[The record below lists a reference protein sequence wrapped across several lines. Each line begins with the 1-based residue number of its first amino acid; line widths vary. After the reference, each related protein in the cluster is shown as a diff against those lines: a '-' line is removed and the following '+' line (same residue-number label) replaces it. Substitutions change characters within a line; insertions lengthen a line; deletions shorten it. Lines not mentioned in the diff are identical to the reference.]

1 MNKKTKNQ
9 KGLILIFFVIVFSFL
24 FLSPKNKS
32 LKNVFAQDPSE
43 DTGDDYIESEFI
55 CDEIPIGRAVDQAEY
70 IAQKIIDELEV
81 LAEKTKQVRN
91 LAQEM
96 IELSDDCSID
106 NCVPKCE
113 TITVG
118 GGCPTSGCTP
128 GYTCNYKGYSHTGA
142 EIIANGWSRKNCN
155 GLPSD
160 LSINPTANYS
170 IFEYKHN
177 ITGDSG
183 WCNIKCAGTS
193 TKHEPKPCQNLQGN
207 TACPPKIKQNQN
219 EIKSVAVIISEI
231 LGKVAQF
238 ASEMQ
243 FAFEKLQISRNK
255 LADCVVRPFEE
266 TALERGELSGKAL
279 ISCQD
284 ALDMKIDVQSILDEE
299 LQQGCY
305 GNLYCY
311 VKIKEKGEKIP
322 YVYPPCAED
331 YYCCD
336 Y

>member
-128 GYTCNYKGYSHTGA
+128 GYLTQQQIILFLNTNIILQEIAVGA
-142 EIIANGWSRKNCN
+142 
-155 GLPSD
+155 
-160 LSINPTANYS
+160 
-170 IFEYKHN
+170 
-177 ITGDSG
+177 
-183 WCNIKCAGTS
+183 
-193 TKHEPKPCQNLQGN
+193 
-207 TACPPKIKQNQN
+207 
-219 EIKSVAVIISEI
+219 ISN
-231 LGKVAQF
+231 AQ
-238 ASEMQ
+238 
-243 FAFEKLQISRNK
+243 
-255 LADCVVRPFEE
+255 
-266 TALERGELSGKAL
+266 
-279 ISCQD
+279 
-284 ALDMKIDVQSILDEE
+284 E
-299 LQQGCY
+299 LQQNMNPNPAKTY
-305 GNLYCY
+305 
-311 VKIKEKGEKIP
+311 KEILPALRK
-322 YVYPPCAED
+322 
-331 YYCCD
+331 
-336 Y
+336 